1 MKEHVKEILNSFFI
15 SVTLINIAMF
25 ILGILFRPEQRFGY
39 EAYLYPLIYG
49 LIGIVPTCIVTTKK
63 ELSVKQVII
72 RKVFQLVLLIVL
84 LLAFM
89 FAGKPVTAESVG
101 IAGGVALSVV
111 IIFVL
116 VNIIMWLMDSRTAKI
131 MTEDLIKFQQQ
142 E

>member
-49 LIGIVPTCIVTTKK
+49 LIGIIPTCVVTTKK
-63 ELSVKQVII
+63 ELSIKQVII
-72 RKVFQLVLLIVL
+72 RKVFQLVLLIVI

-89 FAGKPVTAESVG
+89 FAGGPVNGETVA

-116 VNIIMWLMDSRTAKI
+116 VNVIMWLMDSRTAKI
-131 MTEDLIKFQQQ
+131 MTEDLIKFQ
-142 E
+142 EKE

>member
-49 LIGIVPTCIVTTKK
+49 LIGIIPTCVVTTKK
-63 ELSVKQVII
+63 ELSIKQVIV
-72 RKVFQLVLLIVL
+72 RKVFQLVLLIVI

-89 FAGKPVTAESVG
+89 FAGGPVNGETVA

-116 VNIIMWLMDSRTAKI
+116 VNVIMWLMDSRTAKI
-131 MTEDLIKFQQQ
+131 MTEDLIKFQ
-142 E
+142 EKE